1 VLSTEPCSILSG
13 LSSPEKRRRQS
24 GPPGAKL
31 EKMGSKDNILY
42 ICDAF
47 NMLGGALWAE
57 IIPFSPD
64 QDNACE
70 GKAGLFYTTLLHL
83 INY

>member
-1 VLSTEPCSILSG
+1 
-13 LSSPEKRRRQS
+13 
-24 GPPGAKL
+24 
-31 EKMGSKDNILY
+31 MGSIDNILY